1 MGVNVEA
8 VAEEIVELM
17 LREVPRAAVVLL
29 VQLLQAQLA
38 AVAEEARLQ
47 VQPEAL
53 LAAVWQ
59 VGAATAE

>member
-1 MGVNVEA
+1 MEA